1 VLRRFVPEDRDG
13 FVEMNR
19 DPGVRKYCP
28 GILTPEESLGEMT
41 RIEQHWD
48 THGFGPWALDV
59 RGDFAG
65 ILGLKW
71 VRPDM
76 PFAPAVELLYRLIPR
91 FWGQGLATEGS
102 LAALEFGFCE
112 LHLDTVVAFAVE
124 ANTGSRRVMEK
135 VGMVYGYARIT
146 PSGQGL
152 PLLASR
158 LCPLQVHS
166 GVGFS
171 RQTPHG
177 IQVDGLSPT
186 RRTACGNPH
195 RAHR

>member
-1 VLRRFVPEDRDG
+1 VVSRAEQRGVLRRLVSEDRDG

-19 DPGVRKYCP
+19 DLRVRKYFP
-28 GILTPEESLGEMT
+28 GLLTPEESYGEMT

-48 THGFGPWALDV
+48 THGFGPWVLDF

-71 VRPDM
+71 VPPDM

-135 VGMVYGYARIT
+135 VGMVRGRDFDH
-146 PSGQGL
+146 PSIPELSALRRHVLYSLTRADWHEKSSPIQI
-152 PLLASR
+152 LA
-158 LCPLQVHS
+158 
-166 GVGFS
+166 
-171 RQTPHG
+171 
-177 IQVDGLSPT
+177 
-186 RRTACGNPH
+186 
-195 RAHR
+195 

>member
-1 VLRRFVPEDRDG
+1 MSRAEQRAVLRRLMPGDRDA

-19 DPGVRKYCP
+19 DPGVRKYFP
-28 GILTPEESLGEMT
+28 GLLTPEESLGEMA
-41 RIEQHWD
+41 IIQQHWD

-71 VRPDM
+71 VAPDM

-102 LAALEFGFCE
+102 IAALNFGFCE
-112 LHLDTVVAFAVE
+112 RHLDTVVAIAVE

-135 VGMVYGYARIT
+135 VGMVYDSDFDH
-146 PSGQGL
+146 PSI
-152 PLLASR
+152 PE
-158 LCPLQVHS
+158 
-166 GVGFS
+166 
-171 RQTPHG
+171 
-177 IQVDGLSPT
+177 LSPL
-186 RRTACGNPH
+186 RRHVLYSLKRDNWHEKSSPIRILA
-195 RAHR
+195 